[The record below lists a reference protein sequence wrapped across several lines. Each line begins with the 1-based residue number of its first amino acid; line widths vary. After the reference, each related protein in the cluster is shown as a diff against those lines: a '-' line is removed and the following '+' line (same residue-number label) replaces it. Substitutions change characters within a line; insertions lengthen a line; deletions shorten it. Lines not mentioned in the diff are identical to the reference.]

1 MGTVHQK
8 KFLHAKCNGRK
19 LWRGTGYSQH
29 LKDSPHK
36 LLSNNIFIN
45 REKEKRREQMWQNT
59 TGGIWAPTVGSS
71 LYSFWNFSLSVKL
84 SKKKKSKGASWW
96 LSGKESACQYRRQF
110 QPLILEDPTC
120 HRATKPVHHNYWA
133 CALEPGSYNYWS
145 PSALEPVLH
154 SERWE
159 ARTPQRESSPRLPH

>member
-1 MGTVHQK
+1 MGTIHQK

-84 SKKKKSKGASWW
+84 SKKKKVKGLPGGSVVKNLPANTGDSFNPWSWKIPHVTEQ
-96 LSGKESACQYRRQF
+96 LSPCTTT
-110 QPLILEDPTC
+110 I
-120 HRATKPVHHNYWA
+120 
-133 CALEPGSYNYWS
+133 
-145 PSALEPVLH
+145 EPVLSSLH
-154 SERWE
+154 PAAAE
-159 ARTPQRESSPRLPH
+159 ALMP